1 MGALAVVKDFDVIE
15 DFGARLAVADKVAA
29 IDEVEFKGAP
39 KAFHGGVVV
48 AVAFAAHGSH
58 HAARPQGLPIIAAGV
73 LHPAIGAEA
82 QMSWR
87 LAVPAGHRQGS

>member
-1 MGALAVVKDFDVIE
+1 
-15 DFGARLAVADKVAA
+15 
-29 IDEVEFKGAP
+29 
-39 KAFHGGVVV
+39 
-48 AVAFAAHGSH
+48 
-58 HAARPQGLPIIAAGV
+58 